1 MAVYYVFP
9 MFMISVRAAK
19 GVILFKRGRQFDK
32 EVSRLVTMHVIC
44 STSDDWNK
52 HLMQHQTATA

>member
-19 GVILFKRGRQFDK
+19 GVILFKRGRQHDK
-32 EVSRLVTMHVIC
+32 EVRAQL
-44 STSDDWNK
+44 
-52 HLMQHQTATA
+52 LY